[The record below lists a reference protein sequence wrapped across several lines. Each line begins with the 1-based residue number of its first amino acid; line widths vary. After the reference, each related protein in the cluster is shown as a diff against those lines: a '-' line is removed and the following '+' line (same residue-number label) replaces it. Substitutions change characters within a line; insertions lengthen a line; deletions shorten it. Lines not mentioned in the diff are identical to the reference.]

1 MADHYRA
8 GSGPRPAVVVAHGFT
23 GTARAAGVLAIVRG
37 LLAGGLDVLA
47 PDLRGHGRSSGLSTV
62 GIAETEDVAAAVAYL
77 RAQGYPVV
85 ATAGWSMG
93 GSAVLRHAGLGGDT
107 DAVVSV
113 SSPGYWWENGTRMM
127 RIVTRMCSTSSGR
140 AVLRRVR
147 NTRVHPSAWHD
158 TAPESPSAA
167 AVHIA
172 PTPLLLVHGDA
183 DHYFPPRHIERLA
196 AAATEAEV
204 WVEPGM
210 AHAES
215 ATTEDLIDRIA
226 RWLLVHSAPARPPRP
241 DLGQSTP

>member
-1 MADHYRA
+1 MADHHRA
-8 GSGPRPAVVVAHGFT
+8 GAGTPPAVVVAHGFT
-23 GTARAAGVLAIVRG
+23 GTARAPGIRAIIERLV
-37 LLAGGLDVLA
+37 AHGLDVLA

-62 GIAETEDVAAAVAYL
+62 GIAEIEDIAAAVAHL
-77 RAQGYPVV
+77 RDRGYPQVS
-85 ATAGWSMG
+85 TAGWSMG

-127 RIVTRMCSTSSGR
+127 RIVTRLCSTASGR
-140 AVLRRVR
+140 ALLRRSR

-158 TAPESPSAA
+158 SAPASPSAA

-183 DHYFPPRHIERLA
+183 DHYFPTGHIERLA
-196 AAATEAEV
+196 AAAAHAEV

-215 ATTEDLIDRIA
+215 ATSTDLTDRIA
-226 RWLLVHSAPARPPRP
+226 RWLLSRSAPARPDRP